1 MGNTIKCYLAFT
13 TMAYRIV
20 AFAVLPLVAVV
31 SVLLFGA
38 DFIYME
44 IILLLAAEI
53 MMDGLSFGGIAARE
67 VGLPE
72 YVKASGRGQSVMRK
86 VLVGNLIRQFAE
98 SAALILASLCI
109 VAVSENGILKP
120 DRGDLIGV
128 DKAQLAAMFLLGYV
142 LMVLGV
148 TVARFFEMMWT
159 GMLVATFAEFLFLAG
174 MISVV
179 VAPVLMTA
187 VLIPVAAVVSI
198 AATRVLEKRME
209 RSYYD

>member
-53 MMDGLSFGGIAARE
+53 MMDGLSFGGIAARQ

-72 YVKASGRGQSVMRK
+72 YIKASGRGKRVMRK

-98 SAALILASLCI
+98 NAVLILASLCI
-109 VAVSENGILKP
+109 VAVSEAGILMP
-120 DRGDLIGV
+120 DGGDLAGV
-128 DKAQLAAMFLLGYV
+128 DWMQLVAMFLLGYV

-159 GMLVATFAEFLFLAG
+159 GMMVATFAEFLFLAG
-174 MISVV
+174 MIPVA
-179 VAPVLMTA
+179 VAPGLTMA

-198 AATRVLEKRME
+198 AATCVLEKRME

>member
-1 MGNTIKCYLAFT
+1 M
-13 TMAYRIV
+13 V
-20 AFAVLPLVAVV
+20 AFAVLPLVAVM

-38 DFIYME
+38 HFIYME
-44 IILLLAAEI
+44 IILLLAIEI

-72 YVKASGRGQSVMRK
+72 YVKASGRGKSVMRK

-98 SAALILASLCI
+98 SAVLILASLCI
-109 VAVSENGILKP
+109 MAVPDSGILMP
-120 DRGDLIGV
+120 DGGDLAGV
-128 DKAQLAAMFLLGYV
+128 DWMQLAAMFLLGYV

-174 MISVV
+174 MIPVV
-179 VAPVLMTA
+179 VAPGLTTA
-187 VLIPVAAVVSI
+187 VLIPVAAVVLI

>member
-72 YVKASGRGQSVMRK
+72 YVKASGRGKRVMRK

-98 SAALILASLCI
+98 NAVLILASLCI
-109 VAVSENGILKP
+109 VAVSDAGILMP
-120 DRGDLIGV
+120 DGGDLAGV
-128 DKAQLAAMFLLGYV
+128 DWMQLAAMFLLGYV

-159 GMLVATFAEFLFLAG
+159 GMLVATFAESLFLAG
-174 MISVV
+174 MIPVA
-179 VAPVLMTA
+179 VAPGLTTA
-187 VLIPVAAVVSI
+187 VLIPVAAVVST

>member
-174 MISVV
+174 MIPVV